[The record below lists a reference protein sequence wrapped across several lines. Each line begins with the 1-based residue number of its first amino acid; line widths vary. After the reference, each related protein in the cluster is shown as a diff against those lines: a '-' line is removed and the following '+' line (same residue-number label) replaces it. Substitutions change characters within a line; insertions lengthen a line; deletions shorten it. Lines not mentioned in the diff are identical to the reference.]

1 MKNIISII
9 LLALAFS
16 ASSQRVYVV
25 TADTLTGKY
34 KFRVD
39 ETVTDGGN
47 VRGGYTITEYNDTAA
62 VTAAIKD
69 RYAKYIQAV
78 TEAQA
83 ILTAVTSERDS
94 LAKLLDTWWDFYGM
108 QDFAIMQRAKA
119 KPKSPT
125 APIETP
131 KTKPPKKSKAT
142 KPKKGKQ

>member
-9 LLALAFS
+9 LIALAFTAS
-16 ASSQRVYVV
+16 AQRVCVV

-108 QDFAIMQRAKA
+108 QDFAIMQRAKN
-119 KPKSPT
+119 KQP

-131 KTKPPKKSKAT
+131 KTKLPKKSKAT

>member
-16 ASSQRVYVV
+16 ASAQRVYVV

-108 QDFAIMQRAKA
+108 QDFAIMQRAKN
-119 KPKSPT
+119 KQP

-131 KTKPPKKSKAT
+131 KTKLPKKSKAT

>member
-9 LLALAFS
+9 LIALAFTAS
-16 ASSQRVYVV
+16 AQRVYVV

-83 ILTAVTSERDS
+83 ILTAVTSKRDS

-108 QDFAIMQRAKA
+108 QDFAIMQRAKN
-119 KPKSPT
+119 KQP

-131 KTKPPKKSKAT
+131 KTKLPKKSKAT

>member
-83 ILTAVTSERDS
+83 ILTAVTSKRDS

-108 QDFAIMQRAKA
+108 QDFAIMQRAKN
-119 KPKSPT
+119 KQP

-131 KTKPPKKSKAT
+131 KTKLPKKSKAT

>member
-9 LLALAFS
+9 LLALAFQLS
-16 ASSQRVYVV
+16 AQRVYVV

-108 QDFAIMQRAKA
+108 QDFAIMQRAKN
-119 KPKSPT
+119 KQP

-131 KTKPPKKSKAT
+131 KTKLPKKSKAT

>member
-16 ASSQRVYVV
+16 ASAQRVYEIK
-25 TADTLTGKY
+25 ADTLTGKY

-39 ETVTDGGN
+39 ETVTDGAN
-47 VRGGYTITEYNDTAA
+47 VRGGYTITEYSDTAA

-69 RYAKYIQAV
+69 RYAKYVQAV

-108 QDFAIMQRAKA
+108 QDFAIMQRAKN
-119 KPKSPT
+119 KQPT
-125 APIETP
+125 QKAPIETP